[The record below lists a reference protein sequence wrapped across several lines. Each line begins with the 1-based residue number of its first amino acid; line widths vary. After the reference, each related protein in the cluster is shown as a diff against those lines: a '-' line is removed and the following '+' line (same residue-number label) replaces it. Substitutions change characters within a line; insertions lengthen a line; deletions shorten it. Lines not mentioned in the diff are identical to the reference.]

1 MNRTREYTKIVQTS
15 SIPQKSTLNIESP
28 FLEIFSI
35 EKRIKS
41 LLVDITK
48 CKYEVYSIRTKI
60 NEVQILCKDVL
71 NRLKFCD
78 SEYSSVQEGEVYNT
92 LQNILRNRINE
103 YKLEIMKYLRKSENV
118 ECETEQR
125 RNKFSHSEATSAAL
139 TQEVVMEENG
149 VRMRNRQ
156 EINQQISEI
165 GSIMEEIGIHVSLQ
179 EESFKRIDDL
189 MGKSDKLMDNS
200 VYILK
205 KGIEGVTGTRGS
217 LIKFFIFWIVLA
229 LIFWM
234 FRLR

>member
-15 SIPQKSTLNIESP
+15 SMPQKSTSNIESP

-35 EKRIKS
+35 DKRIK
-41 LLVDITK
+41 LLLSDITK
-48 CKYEVYSIRTKI
+48 CKYEIYSIRSKVS
-60 NEVQILCKDVL
+60 EVQILCKDAL
-71 NRLKFCD
+71 HRLKLCD
-78 SEYSSVQEGEVYNT
+78 MEFSNTQEGEVYIT
-92 LQNILRNRINE
+92 LQNIIRNRINE
-103 YKLEIMKYLRKSENV
+103 YKLEIMKYLRKCEKV

-125 RNKFSHSEATSAAL
+125 RNKFSHSDASSAAL
-139 TQEVVMEENG
+139 AQEVVMEEAG

-156 EINQQISEI
+156 EISRQISEI

-200 VYILK
+200 LYILK
-205 KGIEGVTGTRGS
+205 KGIEGVAGTRRS
-217 LIKFFIFWIVLA
+217 LIKFFVFWIVLA

>member
-1 MNRTREYTKIVQTS
+1 MNRTKEYIKIVQTS
-15 SIPQKSTLNIESP
+15 SIPQKSISNIESP

-35 EKRIKS
+35 DKRIK
-41 LLVDITK
+41 LLLCEITK
-48 CKYEVYSIRTKI
+48 CKYEIYSIRTKV

-71 NRLKFCD
+71 NRLKLCD
-78 SEYSSVQEGEVYNT
+78 FDFNSAQEGEVYTT
-92 LQNILRNRINE
+92 LQNIIKNRINE
-103 YKLEIMKYLRKSENV
+103 YKLEIMKYLRKSEKI

-125 RNKFSHSEATSAAL
+125 RNKFSHSEATSVEL
-139 TQEVVMEENG
+139 TQELVMEEGG

-156 EINQQISEI
+156 KISQQISEI

-189 MGKSDKLMDNS
+189 MGKSDKLIDNS

-205 KGIEGVTGTRGS
+205 KGIEGVTGTRRS
-217 LIKFFIFWIVLA
+217 LIKFFLFWIVLA